1 MKNLLSTESANPV
14 SIVAVDFID
23 GNENSEQKDKQN
35 TLLSSCISTA
45 NNYESTISQDNNH
58 QAQFKWTQEKQR
70 KWVSVINWQNQ
81 MTHATNYINFSTITK
96 FGNIVKRHSTKLR
109 LYVITQWAMTNHMLF
124 HLHYTTGA
132 QYTYIEILSKYR
144 HTRRLSSALTACR

>member
-58 QAQFKWTQEKQR
+58 QAQFK
-70 KWVSVINWQNQ
+70 
-81 MTHATNYINFSTITK
+81 
-96 FGNIVKRHSTKLR
+96 
-109 LYVITQWAMTNHMLF
+109 
-124 HLHYTTGA
+124 
-132 QYTYIEILSKYR
+132 
-144 HTRRLSSALTACR
+144 